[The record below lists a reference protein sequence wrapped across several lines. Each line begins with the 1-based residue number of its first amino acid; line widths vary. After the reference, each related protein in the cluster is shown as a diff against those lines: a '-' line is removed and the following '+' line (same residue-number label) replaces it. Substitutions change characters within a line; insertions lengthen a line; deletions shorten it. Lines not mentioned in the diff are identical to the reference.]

1 DDLVDED
8 EEVEE
13 QASEQATPSARD
25 DAADSVEQTEDEE
38 DEAEEEDS
46 NEKDAGQGTDEV
58 GDISSDEA
66 PRQREA
72 QVFDKYEPEPSDN
85 WEGPV
90 SEFSDPPAAEEQDP
104 AMTDTKKETVGIPA
118 NKKGSTRT
126 KPSGETQTK
135 LGAEKDTEAEKQ
147 RALREQKDKE
157 LERINHRKKRQPNM
171 LRAASAFKVNIDL
184 DKMARQH
191 QAYLIPDRAKKAS
204 KVGQQTKIFDIK
216 NSTGVSQTVV
226 FQSRFVEK
234 VSEVVNDMGVSA
246 ALSVKKGSVGG
257 AGRASFIKTDKFE
270 KNDLNYY
277 ISVKVVNQSINFKDA
292 LEFNKLDNVSDEDF
306 RKVFGDC
313 FISGFLEGGELNAL
327 VSMKILNKAKFEDV
341 KAEGSVTLGFDTAA
355 IKADGAFKQAKA
367 NLNFSTETTIQVSW
381 IGGGIIKPPEE
392 SWTIDSL
399 TRAAS
404 RFPDNVAQSPQRI
417 YALLTKYETL
427 RSYQVLKP
435 IKATEL
441 DYKSA
446 ALYTSDLLD
455 TFTAYRALYNRLS
468 AQIGDVQRGQIKF
481 KVEERIKLDALSD
494 AKRERA
500 VEHLEELTDAEKKA
514 LIGVFPATIDGLDD
528 ARGAVRDQM
537 NLIVAR
543 VDSIA
548 KDPAQLSDI
557 KQQQPERFLP
567 IFAFETLLPSMQ
579 SVFRNTKRQAP
590 LSGEK
595 MYPEGEEGKPHVTD
609 TAPSKA
615 YQICPVKVTLPSKS
629 ASGDTDKKDDADD
642 ESAGGLEQTKPL
654 QLRTEEKTSLE
665 KYLSSRDE
673 GIEDQLKLTPPLGSD
688 AVSRAPGKLFS

>member
-1 DDLVDED
+1 MGLMIAPYNNAMRLGQGFNSFTHEICVNDAVVISPQQAENVLTNDGNTMRLTALVLGRPSAWTKQDEVVMDVSYINEANQTRQEILNERSAPEEEGEVSDGDGASSPPASDDYDPESGEEEDNNDAWEERSIPAEPQQREEYVPEPATSFEDDLVDED
-8 EEVEE
+8 EEMEE

-313 FISGFLEGGELNAL
+313 FISGFLEGGELN
-327 VSMKILNKAKFEDV
+327 
-341 KAEGSVTLGFDTAA
+341 
-355 IKADGAFKQAKA
+355 
-367 NLNFSTETTIQVSW
+367 
-381 IGGGIIKPPEE
+381 
-392 SWTIDSL
+392 
-399 TRAAS
+399 
-404 RFPDNVAQSPQRI
+404 
-417 YALLTKYETL
+417 
-427 RSYQVLKP
+427 
-435 IKATEL
+435 
-441 DYKSA
+441 
-446 ALYTSDLLD
+446 
-455 TFTAYRALYNRLS
+455 
-468 AQIGDVQRGQIKF
+468 
-481 KVEERIKLDALSD
+481 
-494 AKRERA
+494 
-500 VEHLEELTDAEKKA
+500 
-514 LIGVFPATIDGLDD
+514 
-528 ARGAVRDQM
+528 
-537 NLIVAR
+537 
-543 VDSIA
+543 
-548 KDPAQLSDI
+548 
-557 KQQQPERFLP
+557 
-567 IFAFETLLPSMQ
+567 
-579 SVFRNTKRQAP
+579 
-590 LSGEK
+590 
-595 MYPEGEEGKPHVTD
+595 
-609 TAPSKA
+609 
-615 YQICPVKVTLPSKS
+615 
-629 ASGDTDKKDDADD
+629 
-642 ESAGGLEQTKPL
+642 
-654 QLRTEEKTSLE
+654 
-665 KYLSSRDE
+665 
-673 GIEDQLKLTPPLGSD
+673 
-688 AVSRAPGKLFS
+688 